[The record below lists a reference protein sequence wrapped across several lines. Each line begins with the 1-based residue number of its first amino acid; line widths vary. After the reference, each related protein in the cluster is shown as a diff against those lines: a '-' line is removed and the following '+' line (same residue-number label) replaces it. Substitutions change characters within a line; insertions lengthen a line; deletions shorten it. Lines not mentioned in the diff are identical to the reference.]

1 MQMYRPFFFKRYQRY
16 IMFFNQIAEKS
27 GISLFVSKIADS
39 KRCFL
44 ICFQDSRNGLFSQG
58 PEAIS
63 LSLTRQGG
71 GILRATIRR
80 AEAKPRKPLAGLP

>member
-1 MQMYRPFFFKRYQRY
+1 MCFY
-16 IMFFNQIAEKS
+16 QIAEKS
-27 GISLFVSKIADS
+27 GISLFFSKIADS
-39 KRCFL
+39 SGIL
-44 ICFQDSRNGLFSQG
+44 ICFNDSRNGLFSQG

-80 AEAKPRKPLAGLP
+80 AEAKQR